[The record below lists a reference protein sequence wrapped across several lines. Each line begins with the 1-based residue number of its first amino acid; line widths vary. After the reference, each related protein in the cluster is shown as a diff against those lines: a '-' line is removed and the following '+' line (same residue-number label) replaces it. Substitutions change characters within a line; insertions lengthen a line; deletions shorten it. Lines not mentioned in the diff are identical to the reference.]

1 MESCLEKEKMS
12 HVLKK
17 KYFFYFF
24 SSKKPFARV
33 CARKNNSRADIL
45 LRTRSKLSTRSLA
58 MPKHECSGVLGQ
70 AARKALTARKAI
82 KKGSGKAQTKK
93 GASSSKPP
101 EKPAPTTL
109 EVVSA
114 DEHVSASPTPPTPS
128 SPRSP
133 SYQRESWWD
142 SFSALSRRID
152 ETSEALKD
160 LKEYVKR
167 LEEECE
173 KERVGVSVFGKR
185 G

>member
-1 MESCLEKEKMS
+1 MPKED
-12 HVLKK
+12 
-17 KYFFYFF
+17 
-24 SSKKPFARV
+24 
-33 CARKNNSRADIL
+33 C
-45 LRTRSKLSTRSLA
+45 TRSS
-58 MPKHECSGVLGQ
+58 VLGH
-70 AARKALTARKAI
+70 APRKALGVKKAM
-82 KKGSGKAQTKK
+82 KKGSVKSHAKK
-93 GASSSKPP
+93 NANNAKPP
-101 EKPAPTTL
+101 KKPAPAAL

-152 ETSEALKD
+152 ETSEALKN
-160 LKEYVKR
+160 LKEYVKQ

-173 KERVGVSVFGKR
+173 KDRAGDSVFGKR

>member
-1 MESCLEKEKMS
+1 MS
-12 HVLKK
+12 RKNKK
-17 KYFFYFF
+17 IFLFFFVKNF
-24 SSKKPFARV
+24 FARV
-33 CARKNNSRADIL
+33 CEKQFSCGYIVADQIQ
-45 LRTRSKLSTRSLA
+45 TEHTSLA
-58 MPKHECSGVLGQ
+58 MPKHECSGVLGH
-70 AARKALTARKAI
+70 APRKALAVKKAI

-93 GASSSKPP
+93 GASSAKPP
-101 EKPAPTTL
+101 EKPAPAAL

-167 LEEECE
+167 LEDECE
-173 KERVGVSVFGKR
+173 KERAGVSVFGKR